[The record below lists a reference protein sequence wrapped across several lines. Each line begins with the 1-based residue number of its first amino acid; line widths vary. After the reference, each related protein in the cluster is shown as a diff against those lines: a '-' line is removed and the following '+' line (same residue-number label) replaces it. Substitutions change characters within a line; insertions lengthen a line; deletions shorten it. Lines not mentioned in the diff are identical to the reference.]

1 MGLLDRIMD
10 VVTVGLDKI
19 IDDKAVNHRRVIEQ
33 GLEIKG
39 NWQTGEIFLLGN
51 PLTPEVLENNGGE
64 YKTFSWGDTSEKSR
78 QTALAILLWFLDER
92 EAYDYLDA
100 FLRDFVARLPR
111 QDFEQ
116 NFGYEFWRNDILSNR
131 GKKLTSDKYHQAD
144 LHGGY
149 YLGDD
154 DADDG
159 GDD

>member
-1 MGLLDRIMD
+1 MGLLDRILD

-19 IDDKAVNHRRVIEQ
+19 IDDKAVNHRRVIEK

-78 QTALAILLWFLDER
+78 LTALAILLWFLDER

-116 NFGYEFWRNDILSNR
+116 NFGYEYWRNDILSKR